1 MSGEDTK
8 TEFFPHGIYLESAD
22 KFNEFLELLQE
33 DSDNEITSLMI
44 DGNLLSDSFFV
55 NRLQKSGVCESLNLV
70 VRELVSSSMISLMA
84 NQNDKIKIEFIK
96 AFEEK
101 LNAAQKLG
109 CTKIIHSFNLVCQDE
124 AVTDLLKTMYGIC
137 YKKQIVFELSLRI
150 PQIDREQSFTDV
162 HAQIRKLMLQIG
174 LVLDIHVDENA
185 FMQMDFAEE
194 IRPLIFDI
202 SAVHF
207 FYESKFGN
215 RLAADTVNNV
225 VSACSNFDLP
235 LEFFV

>member
-1 MSGEDTK
+1 MSNEYAK

-22 KFNEFLELLQE
+22 KFNDFLEMLQN
-33 DSDNEITSLMI
+33 DADDEITSLMI
-44 DGNLLSDSFFV
+44 DGNLLVDSSFV
-55 NRLQKSGVCESLNLV
+55 NKLQKSGVCDSLNLA
-70 VRELVSSSMISLMA
+70 VRELVPSSMISLMA
-84 NQNDKIKIEFIK
+84 TQSDKIKIEFIK

-101 LNAAQKLG
+101 LNIAQSLG
-109 CTKIIHSFNLVCQDE
+109 CSKIIHSFNLAYQDE
-124 AVTDLLKTMYGIC
+124 AVIDLLKTLYGIC

-150 PQIDREQSFTDV
+150 PQIEREQSFSDV
-162 HAQIRKLMLQIG
+162 HAQIRKLMLQIN

-194 IRPLIFDI
+194 IKPLIFDI
-202 SAVHF
+202 RAVHF

-215 RLAADTVNNV
+215 RLAEHTMNNV

-235 LEFFV
+235 LEVFV